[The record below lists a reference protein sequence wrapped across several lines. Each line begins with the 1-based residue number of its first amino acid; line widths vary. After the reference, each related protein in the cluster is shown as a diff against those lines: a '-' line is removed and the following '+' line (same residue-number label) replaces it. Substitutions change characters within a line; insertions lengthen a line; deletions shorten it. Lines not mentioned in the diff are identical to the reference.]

1 MASAGSD
8 FVSPMSGASLFCR
21 FAFPPNSLGY
31 CGPSDPGLLKELMTG
46 GTAAIQEV
54 THVIP
59 AFAGAWPY
67 LELIAMCS
75 DRDPL
80 DPKVVEAYWLGGPL
94 LEQVDLLTMGNSM
107 TERFR
112 HRAGWDWQ
120 AVSDALNAGG
130 RPTHSFHVFCIY
142 PWVGLLQSG
151 IVDQALDVLDRCRI
165 RWGEVVGET
174 GDRLLV
180 NSQPLAWDGERLSLS
195 VGRVES
201 VLSPFD
207 KGLIEVG
214 DLVAMHWDYVCQRIT
229 PSQHRYLRRY
239 HDLHLSIANR
249 ARSELGS
256 RIEG

>member
-1 MASAGSD
+1 
-8 FVSPMSGASLFCR
+8 MSSMEGPSLFCR

-31 CGPSDPGLLKELMTG
+31 CGPSDTGLIAELMLG
-46 GTAAIQEV
+46 GTSATQEI

-59 AFAGAWPY
+59 GFAGAWPY
-67 LELIAMCS
+67 LQLIAICT

-80 DPKVVEAYWLGGPL
+80 DVKVVEAYWLGSPL
-94 LEQVDLLTMGNSM
+94 LEEVDLLTMGNSV
-107 TERFR
+107 ESRFR
-112 HRAGWDWQ
+112 KRAGWDWQ
-120 AVSDALNAGG
+120 VVSEALNSGG

-165 RWGEVVGET
+165 RWGEVVGRT

-180 NSQPLAWDGERLSLS
+180 DSQPLAWDGERLGLAP
-195 VGRVES
+195 GRVES
-201 VLSPFD
+201 VFSPID
-207 KGLIEVG
+207 DGQIETG

-229 PSQHRYLRRY
+229 PGQYRYLKLY

-249 ARSELGS
+249 S
-256 RIEG
+256 RAALVSRVER